1 MKYSVN
7 INKTSFADN
16 TGVELENWKDVTNLL
31 KNQLTFN
38 TIKVEIFKYSPDREL
53 VWEKDVTMGN
63 LFEIANLETDES
75 IS

>member
-1 MKYSVN
+1 MKYSIN

-38 TIKVEIFKYSPDREL
+38 TIKVEIFKYSPDGEL